1 MTPASRVLLIRIR
14 GKGVPTPSRQS
25 SEPYWRFPK
34 ESANV
39 ECKRG
44 IKRLL
49 LLETAV
55 LAVDIFGAR
64 PWQSRHPFVK
74 QGNGS
79 MRQGGY
85 YDQ

>member
-49 LLETAV
+49 LFSKRV
-55 LAVDIFGAR
+55 
-64 PWQSRHPFVK
+64 PWGCVVRNKPPRNSE
-74 QGNGS
+74 
-79 MRQGGY
+79 GGY
-85 YDQ
+85 LDQVSPVVQTGNHH